1 METVATKSVLQ
12 RAGDLVEVRR
22 AIAAKIT
29 LELQT
34 ELQTGSR
41 FCRFTTVISCTSDF
55 LVIRVVPREQTSR
68 PLLGM
73 RGIYFGGV
81 FIGL

>member
-22 AIAAKIT
+22 TIAAKIT
-29 LELQT
+29 PELQT
-34 ELQTGSR
+34 ELQAGSR

-55 LVIRVVPREQTSR
+55 FSH
-68 PLLGM
+68 
-73 RGIYFGGV
+73 
-81 FIGL
+81 